1 MREQS
6 ARSFGVYLTVPGM
19 ALLQAH
25 PGDFFMSEEEKMEN
39 RIALVGIIVE
49 DVAAAAEINRI
60 LHEYVDWIISRM
72 GVPYRQ
78 QGICII
84 SVAIDAPSD
93 VISSLSGKLG
103 MVPGVS
109 VKTLYAK
116 LPASPAKAENQCKS
130 TNHGNGN

>member
-1 MREQS
+1 
-6 ARSFGVYLTVPGM
+6 
-19 ALLQAH
+19 
-25 PGDFFMSEEEKMEN
+25 MEN

-72 GVPYRQ
+72 GVPYR
-78 QGICII
+78 II

-116 LPASPAKAENQCKS
+116 LPSAPAKAENQCKS